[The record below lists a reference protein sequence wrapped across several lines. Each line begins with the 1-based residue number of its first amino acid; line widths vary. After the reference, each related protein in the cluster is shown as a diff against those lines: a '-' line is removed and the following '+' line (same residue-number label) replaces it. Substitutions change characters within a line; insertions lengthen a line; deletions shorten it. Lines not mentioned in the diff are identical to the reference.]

1 MPLSVQKYCSFFY
14 GLPDNMKISFLFRID
29 HQVVV
34 DGHSQLLPI
43 DLAVFVVPQKDFVDD
58 LAEVDWLLYFM
69 FLL

>member
-1 MPLSVQKYCSFFY
+1 
-14 GLPDNMKISFLFRID
+14 MKISFLFRID